1 MWKRASEVY
10 PNYVLF
16 NENID
21 PSDIKQGQLGDCW
34 FLSSLAAVAEKP
46 ERIKALI
53 YNQYANSAGCYL
65 VKFYVNGLIKGVLVD
80 DRFLFNEN
88 NDLIFAETQG

>member
-10 PNYVLF
+10 PDYVLF

-21 PSDIKQGQLGDCW
+21 PSDIKQGQL
-34 FLSSLAAVAEKP
+34 
-46 ERIKALI
+46 
-53 YNQYANSAGCYL
+53 ANSAGCYL

-80 DRFLFNEN
+80 DTFLFN
-88 NDLIFAETQG
+88 